1 MRVGV
6 AGCTWNGKS
15 CPESV
20 RSEGKG
26 EKSPT
31 GCWTI
36 CEQAAV
42 SLVSFRKNWLSGNRQ
57 PSFHFPS
64 PMNNQETI
72 ILNLRIDREKLEKF
86 EHVLTWYQ
94 LYGKKAYTPDTY
106 LAEVIE
112 KEYAQVA

>member
-1 MRVGV
+1 
-6 AGCTWNGKS
+6 
-15 CPESV
+15 
-20 RSEGKG
+20 
-26 EKSPT
+26 
-31 GCWTI
+31 
-36 CEQAAV
+36 
-42 SLVSFRKNWLSGNRQ
+42 
-57 PSFHFPS
+57 
-64 PMNNQETI
+64 MNNQETI